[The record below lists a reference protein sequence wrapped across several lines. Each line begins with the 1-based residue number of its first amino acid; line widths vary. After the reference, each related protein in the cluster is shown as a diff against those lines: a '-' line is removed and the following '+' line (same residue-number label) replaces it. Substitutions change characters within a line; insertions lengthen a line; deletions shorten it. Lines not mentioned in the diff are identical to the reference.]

1 MPIIN
6 NTTTK
11 RIQILSES
19 EINELYAL
27 PNFSRTEREDYFSL
41 DNETKKLVNGLRRLE
56 TRPYFILLLGY
67 FRSRPIIFN
76 FSFFDVIGDLEYIQ
90 KQYFN
95 GQDISTVDLSPTTKT
110 KLINKVLKYTG
121 YSAYQTRLHK
131 SALIKRL
138 NDVVKIN
145 LEPRY
150 VFDECIAYF
159 GQNRLALAGYTTL
172 QDTISQVLTNER
184 HRIEKLLYENLSIDT
199 QATLLTLLEASN
211 TFTDL
216 AKLKKMAKDFSYSE
230 INQELKTHKI
240 IRTLYPEIKQLI
252 SELALSPKNLEY
264 YASLVKHR
272 SVYKLRRHADSQ
284 TLLYLVCYLYF
295 RYR

>member
-6 NTTTK
+6 KLTTK

-56 TRPYFILLLGY
+56 TRAYFILLLGY
-67 FRSRPIIFN
+67 FRARPIIFN
-76 FSFFDVIGDLEYIQ
+76 FSFFDVTGDLEYIQ
-90 KQYFN
+90 KQYFD

-184 HRIEKLLYENLSIDT
+184 NRIEELLYENLSLGT

-216 AKLKKMAKDFSYSE
+216 AKKKKMAKDFSKE
-230 INQELKTHKI
+230 MNQENQDKI
-240 IRTLYPEIKQLI
+240 IALMI
-252 SELALSPKNLEY
+252 ELS
-264 YASLVKHR
+264 S
-272 SVYKLRRHADSQ
+272 
-284 TLLYLVCYLYF
+284 
-295 RYR
+295 